1 MAISVPATK
10 IEDSTDRSALTY
22 VLYLY
27 IYIYA
32 TNAKESK
39 LT

>member
-22 VLYLY
+22 VLY